1 MLVRRGKEGLNGLK
15 FGTFIGRFQSDGA
28 ASTAVKGL
36 IGNTQI
42 STLLLCV
49 LYLSVELM
57 ITMNEYNFVS
67 TKGLISSLR

>member
-1 MLVRRGKEGLNGLK
+1 MRKGQTSLDGFNR
-15 FGTFIGRFQSDGA
+15 GTFIGRFQSDGA